1 MKKMTKIVKFWGGV
15 ALFLSLAVLV
25 SCSDDKNTN
34 DPSTE
39 APEESEKP
47 EVPDT
52 SHEIDLDELI
62 GAWEAEGYRWDLDE
76 GNCICYQM
84 TDDGQD
90 FATDD
95 LG

>member
-39 APEESEKP
+39 APKSLKNP
-47 EVPDT
+47 KFRIHRT
-52 SHEIDLDELI
+52 K
-62 GAWEAEGYRWDLDE
+62 
-76 GNCICYQM
+76 
-84 TDDGQD
+84 
-90 FATDD
+90 
-95 LG
+95 